1 MKLDTAEKIL
11 EWATGG
17 INAKPAASREG
28 AEAMF
33 FNDAERLAYCVR
45 VTAIVE
51 REATEEYAWSSPD
64 CHDILKE
71 AEKEQGK

>member
-1 MKLDTAEKIL
+1 MKLDSAKDIL
-11 EWATGG
+11 EWVSEYPTDATVTQE
-17 INAKPAASREG
+17 NWDSCCKTAAY
-28 AEAMF
+28 
-33 FNDAERLAYCVR
+33 LAYCVR